1 MSERSERVIKAATGT
16 REHQAA
22 ALDRVRRRV
31 AAIGFLAVAMH
42 GVFGLI
48 GVSYVLLDQDR
59 RSDAAL
65 LTVMSGVVAL
75 IVCAATRAILGT
87 RPFSIPW
94 SLVSLAPT
102 VAAFIVLF

>member
-1 MSERSERVIKAATGT
+1 MSERIIETASTGT
-16 REHQAA
+16 GERQAA

-31 AAIGFLAVAMH
+31 TAIGFLAVALH

-48 GVSYVLLDQDR
+48 GVSYVLLHQDR
-59 RSDAAL
+59 RSDAVL

-75 IVCAATRAILGT
+75 IVCTATRAILGT

-94 SLVSLAPT
+94 SVVSLVPT
-102 VAAFIVLF
+102 VTAYIWLF

>member
-1 MSERSERVIKAATGT
+1 MNQPTKDAI
-16 REHQAA
+16 

-31 AAIGFLAVAMH
+31 TAIGFLAVTVH

-59 RSDAAL
+59 RADAML
-65 LTVMSGVVAL
+65 LTVMSGIVAM

-87 RPFSIPW
+87 RPFSLPW
-94 SLVSLAPT
+94 SLASLVPL
-102 VAAFIVLF
+102 VAAYIWLF

>member
-1 MSERSERVIKAATGT
+1 MNQPTKDAI
-16 REHQAA
+16 

-31 AAIGFLAVAMH
+31 TAIGFLAVTVH

-59 RSDAAL
+59 RADAML
-65 LTVMSGVVAL
+65 LTVMSGIVAM

-87 RPFSIPW
+87 RPFSRPGSLA
-94 SLVSLAPT
+94 SLVPM
-102 VAAFIVLF
+102 VAAYIWLF

>member
-1 MSERSERVIKAATGT
+1 MSTTARAR
-16 REHQAA
+16 QDQ

-31 AAIGFLAVAMH
+31 TAIGFFAVASH

-48 GVSYVLLDQDR
+48 GVSYVLVGQDR
-59 RSDAAL
+59 RSDAVL

-75 IVCAATRAILGT
+75 IVCAATRAILGR

-94 SLVSLAPT
+94 SIASLAPT
-102 VAAFIVLF
+102 AAAFYWLH

>member
-1 MSERSERVIKAATGT
+1 MSQPTKDAI
-16 REHQAA
+16 

-31 AAIGFLAVAMH
+31 TAIGFLAVTVH

-59 RSDAAL
+59 RADAML
-65 LTVMSGVVAL
+65 LTVMSGIVAM

-87 RPFSIPW
+87 RPFSLPW
-94 SLVSLAPT
+94 SLASLVPM
-102 VAAFIVLF
+102 VAAYIWLF

>member
-1 MSERSERVIKAATGT
+1 MSTSGRTQ
-16 REHQAA
+16 QAV

-31 AAIGFLAVAMH
+31 TAIGFLAVASH

-59 RSDAAL
+59 RSDAVL
-65 LTVMSGVVAL
+65 LTLMSGIVAL

-87 RPFSIPW
+87 RPFSLPW

-102 VAAFIVLF
+102 VAAFLWLF